1 MTIQEMLKSEMFCRD
16 FYLHTD
22 ENMELLDSLITEYGD
37 PLETIFEAVADK
49 VEAEYI
55 RRSINCE

>member
-1 MTIQEMLKSEMFCRD
+1 MLKSEMFCRD